1 MDTLAKIYDTLILNR
16 LLLWFDF
23 DKCQTGAQ
31 KGRSCLEQIFT
42 LRMLSDY
49 AIKKKLKLY
58 ILFIDYSMAYDRVP
72 RSKLIDV
79 LKSRGCGRVMLKALQ
94 AMYTSTKNIFKT
106 AMIDATV
113 EVRQEA
119 PSICLL

>member
-1 MDTLAKIYDTLILNR
+1 MNWCYNKLFVLFKSGDWLSCDNFCGISIMDTLAKIYDTLILNR

-58 ILFIDYSMAYDRVP
+58 ILFIDYSKTYNRV
-72 RSKLIDV
+72 S
-79 LKSRGCGRVMLKALQ
+79 
-94 AMYTSTKNIFKT
+94 
-106 AMIDATV
+106 
-113 EVRQEA
+113 QE
-119 PSICLL
+119 